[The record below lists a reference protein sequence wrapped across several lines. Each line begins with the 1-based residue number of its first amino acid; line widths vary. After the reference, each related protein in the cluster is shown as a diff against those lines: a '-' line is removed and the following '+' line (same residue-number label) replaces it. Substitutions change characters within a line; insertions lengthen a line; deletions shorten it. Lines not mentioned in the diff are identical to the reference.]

1 MQHHRSQRD
10 IIETNFHAEAD
21 LLQSSLLVI
30 PIARQITPYVYKLL
44 RFNTR
49 MKPIHLENVRRSA
62 LETSNTNKL
71 VNNWQMLCLKMAND
85 GSYNGQISR
94 FRDQIA
100 KCVQSPP
107 HSSYKNH
114 RVESSVQ
121 SSRTFQWSNDRNAA
135 TDNLK
140 ITLFNFPIHFS
151 LPFPSL
157 DELEVLKQDNDAEK
171 TWQHS
176 DWLEVQTREK

>member
-1 MQHHRSQRD
+1 MLLSEQEMEEKYNAIRLAIRTDGLTLKERMQHHRSQRD

-71 VNNWQMLCLKMAND
+71 VNN
-85 GSYNGQISR
+85 
-94 FRDQIA
+94 
-100 KCVQSPP
+100 
-107 HSSYKNH
+107 
-114 RVESSVQ
+114 
-121 SSRTFQWSNDRNAA
+121 
-135 TDNLK
+135 
-140 ITLFNFPIHFS
+140 
-151 LPFPSL
+151 
-157 DELEVLKQDNDAEK
+157 
-171 TWQHS
+171 
-176 DWLEVQTREK
+176 